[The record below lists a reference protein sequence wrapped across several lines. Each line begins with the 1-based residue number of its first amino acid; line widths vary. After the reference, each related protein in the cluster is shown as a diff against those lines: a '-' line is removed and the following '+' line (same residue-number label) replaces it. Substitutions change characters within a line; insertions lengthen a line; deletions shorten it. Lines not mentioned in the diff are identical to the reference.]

1 MFKTGLVLIVA
12 MSLGSVHAAAQTDA
26 VAGDGQALL
35 FSASVAT
42 GYDDDVTSGTASTPS
57 SDPRLRA
64 SGTFVMTDLALSYGR
79 QSRRINFGGAANASV
94 RRYQAIEPFTAD
106 TYGGSA
112 GMSATIAPRL
122 RLGANASASR
132 SSHYTLTIFPVFV
145 EDPVSPVAG
154 PSLDY
159 NLGTADLA
167 RHHGGVQLNYSPT
180 RRSNV
185 NANYSVAESRS
196 SQQRYKLNTIAW
208 GGGYSHGLTQYAT
221 LRLGFRRQQGT
232 YGEARRVRR
241 VPVDSY
247 DIGVN
252 YSRPLSFSR
261 RTTMRFGAGTAVVAT
276 SVVGT
281 SLVGTSDRRTAR
293 VIGHAILTHRF
304 SRAWDLNA
312 SYNRAVGF
320 IEGFEE
326 PAKTDTVVSAL
337 VGKLN
342 RRVTVTSYAR
352 LFQRQPRS
360 ANGELAKIYD
370 LLRRLTNAHISVP
383 RIVCLRRLRVLPLSV
398 QELFVASVR
407 GAQLAESAGYPD
419 RASLQRS
426 PTLGAKAV
434 LPGKTYVPEDFIAI
448 AWRRKWV
455 ILLPWFCLSV
465 ATIVF
470 SHYLPDQYRSE
481 TVILVVPQQ
490 VPQDYVRS
498 TITTRIEDRLN
509 TINQQILSRTRL
521 ERIITEFNLYENERR
536 NGIMEDVVQRMRT
549 QDIGVETLKGDAFR
563 VSYVGSNPQVVM
575 KVTDRLASM
584 FIDENLRDRENLAEG
599 TSSFL
604 TAQLDEA
611 RRRLI
616 EQEKKLEVYRSA
628 HAGELPS
635 QADTNLQMVQNTQ
648 MQIQQ
653 LVESIN
659 RDRDQRHLVERAL
672 ADMDA
677 MASSGTIAENIDP
690 SQQSFAW
697 QLATAQRMLQEMS
710 LRLKPEHPDIQRL
723 KRGIEGLR
731 KRAEEEALSA
741 PLSPEAGVGA
751 TPAQV
756 LQNNRRKEL
765 QQQLEN
771 IDRQMAAKRAEEIRL
786 RGVGAVYQARL
797 EAVPTRETE
806 LSELTRDYST
816 LQSMYSS
823 LLSKNEESKI
833 AASLERRQIGEQFK
847 ILDPAKTAERP
858 FSPNRQRI
866 NIVGAVAGLCFGLCL
881 AGLLEYK
888 DTAFRTGD
896 DVIAVLGLP
905 VLAQI
910 PIMLTSRRAPWTP
923 PAASAGCRRC
933 RNGCRRDRRGALE
946 NRRAVHTASLT

>member
-1 MFKTGLVLIVA
+1 MAPEVGHSAAVVL
-12 MSLGSVHAAAQTDA
+12 SLGF
-26 VAGDGQALL
+26 DG
-35 FSASVAT
+35 
-42 GYDDDVTSGTASTPS
+42 
-57 SDPRLRA
+57 
-64 SGTFVMTDLALSYGR
+64 
-79 QSRRINFGGAANASV
+79 
-94 RRYQAIEPFTAD
+94 
-106 TYGGSA
+106 
-112 GMSATIAPRL
+112 
-122 RLGANASASR
+122 
-132 SSHYTLTIFPVFV
+132 
-145 EDPVSPVAG
+145 
-154 PSLDY
+154 
-159 NLGTADLA
+159 
-167 RHHGGVQLNYSPT
+167 
-180 RRSNV
+180 
-185 NANYSVAESRS
+185 
-196 SQQRYKLNTIAW
+196 
-208 GGGYSHGLTQYAT
+208 
-221 LRLGFRRQQGT
+221 
-232 YGEARRVRR
+232 R
-241 VPVDSY
+241 VP
-247 DIGVN
+247 
-252 YSRPLSFSR
+252 
-261 RTTMRFGAGTAVVAT
+261 
-276 SVVGT
+276 
-281 SLVGTSDRRTAR
+281 
-293 VIGHAILTHRF
+293 
-304 SRAWDLNA
+304 
-312 SYNRAVGF
+312 
-320 IEGFEE
+320 
-326 PAKTDTVVSAL
+326 
-337 VGKLN
+337 
-342 RRVTVTSYAR
+342 
-352 LFQRQPRS
+352 
-360 ANGELAKIYD
+360 
-370 LLRRLTNAHISVP
+370 
-383 RIVCLRRLRVLPLSV
+383 
-398 QELFVASVR
+398 
-407 GAQLAESAGYPD
+407 
-419 RASLQRS
+419 
-426 PTLGAKAV
+426 
-434 LPGKTYVPEDFIAI
+434 
-448 AWRRKWV
+448 
-455 ILLPWFCLSV
+455 
-465 ATIVF
+465 
-470 SHYLPDQYRSE
+470 HYLPDQYRSE

-549 QDIGVETLKGDAFR
+549 TDIGVETLKGDAFR
-563 VSYVGSNPQVVM
+563 VSYIGSNPQVVM

-604 TAQLDEA
+604 TAQLEEA

-672 ADMDA
+672 ADLDA
-677 MASSGTIAENIDP
+677 MASSGTIAAENMDP
-690 SQQSFAW
+690 SQQPVAW
-697 QLATAQRMLQEMS
+697 QLAAAQRMLQEMS
-710 LRLKPEHPDIQRL
+710 LRLKPEHPDILRL
-723 KRGIEGLR
+723 KRGIEVLQR
-731 KRAEEEALSA
+731 RAEEEALSG

-866 NIVGAVAGLCFGLCL
+866 NLVGAIAGLCFGLCL
-881 AGLLEYK
+881 AGLLEYR
-888 DTAFRTGD
+888 DTTFRTHD
-896 DVIAVLGLP
+896 DVNAVLGLP

-910 PIMLTSRRAPWTP
+910 PLMLTSAE
-923 PAASAGCRRC
+923 
-933 RNGCRRDRRGALE
+933 RRGLRRRRVLAAAGALMVVGVTGAALWKIGALSTLL
-946 NRRAVHTASLT
+946 R